1 MKKTDRSQEKVLIG
15 KVGSPVGIK
24 GEFRVTLYSQDPGNL
39 KEGKVLLL
47 ERADKKAH
55 DAGQTGDRGT
65 EQAGAQL
72 SAKIVR
78 IRFQKDRPVVKLE
91 GVDDRNAAE
100 ALTGMQI
107 SIRACDLEELPEGE
121 HYVRDLIGCRVV
133 DIAAAG
139 KAAGSPDAAAAAGDG
154 GGAGHDAAAEI
165 GVLADVIQNT
175 AQSILDVRTP
185 DGRSVL
191 IPAVDAFLRRIDE
204 EAGIIE
210 VELIPGFL
218 E

>member
-15 KVGSPVGIK
+15 KAGSPVGIK
-24 GEFRVTLYSQDPGNL
+24 GEFRVNLYSQDSGNL

-47 ERADKKAH
+47 EREAKSV
-55 DAGQTGDRGT
+55 
-65 EQAGAQL
+65 
-72 SAKIVR
+72 SAAIERVR
-78 IRFQKDRPVVKLE
+78 YQKDKPVVKLKGIE
-91 GVDDRNAAE
+91 DRNAAE
-100 ALTGMQI
+100 EIRGMEI
-107 SIRACDLEELPEGE
+107 SIMASDLEELPEGE

-133 DIAAAG
+133 DIAQGAAVE
-139 KAAGSPDAAAAAGDG
+139 G
-154 GGAGHDAAAEI
+154 GAEI

-185 DGRSVL
+185 DGKSVL
-191 IPAVDAFLRRIDE
+191 IPAVDAFLRNIDE